1 MYCLIYFTCVPL
13 SAPTRVSVI
22 ARSQLLD
29 HDPGTVCQ
37 YTFANMTST
46 LDNFFRPQK
55 TYFIV
60 RADSRHQRLVTPCFR
75 RWVQIISLT
84 YTAEIKPNRQQRRQ
98 RYLCIQ
104 RDSRDRRLGRRRAGH
119 SCCVEDTDT
128 ADSRRPYPDEHCRS
142 IPTCN
147 ARTGRRPCYV
157 DNSNVLHSQR
167 IHRSAKFGVN
177 RCASLGFLRSRC
189 LRIHTTHPKPHCAN
203 MT

>member
-1 MYCLIYFTCVPL
+1 LVGFADRSLYSSNIISISRSVQSFFYSRGEACLRTAVYCLIYFTCVPL

-84 YTAEIKPNRQQRRQ
+84 Y
-98 RYLCIQ
+98 L
-104 RDSRDRRLGRRRAGH
+104 
-119 SCCVEDTDT
+119 
-128 ADSRRPYPDEHCRS
+128 HCRNKAQPAAAAAALPVYPEGQS
-142 IPTCN
+142 RQATWPSTSW
-147 ARTGRRPCYV
+147 TQLLRRG
-157 DNSNVLHSQR
+157 HG
-167 IHRSAKFGVN
+167 HG
-177 RCASLGFLRSRC
+177 
-189 LRIHTTHPKPHCAN
+189 
-203 MT
+203 